1 MNARSLALG
10 SAGVV
15 FAAVVHVGAQAPSG
29 RVPSGGAAAAAHT
42 YARDVAPIMQRSC
55 QTCHRPGTNAPMSL
69 LTYEDVRPWA
79 RAIKAKVTARLM
91 PPWHIER
98 NVGIQQFKDDPS
110 LSDAEI
116 ATIASWVDAG
126 APRGNDGDLPPKPT
140 FPDDEAW
147 TIGEPD
153 LIVEIPKPHVVPA
166 AGPDLWIDY
175 IADSGMT
182 EDRYLKAVEAK
193 PGPGAR
199 AVVHHLLT
207 YLIQDI
213 DEGEVLA
220 GRLDDRPTN
229 NESFL
234 NEFAVGKNGD
244 ILPDGTAKLVKAG
257 SKIRFNLHYHASG
270 TATTDRARVGLKFYP
285 KGYKPK
291 YHQISLQIANAHEEL
306 DIPPN
311 SWTRHDGYYRFS
323 RPARVTAVQAHMHNR
338 GKRMCVEAI
347 LPTGPRRDAQLHV
360 LRLQLAQG
368 LQLRRRGDANPAGR
382 DDAAHDPVARQHRQQ
397 PQQSR
402 SAQLG
407 RLRPAHDRRDGVLL
421 GDVDLSRR
429 RGLQD
434 PARRAEQEPDLGARA
449 VAPACVAVRPLSV
462 SLSACRSAPRR
473 SPRSRPVRPGHPARP
488 AHRDQPVP
496 PTSTPTRSA
505 TPAGRASSRCSRAG
519 HATRMAPSRC
529 GSAT

>member
-1 MNARSLALG
+1 MQ
-10 SAGVV
+10 
-15 FAAVVHVGAQAPSG
+15 VGAQAPPA
-29 RVPSGGAAAAAHT
+29 RTVGAADTRAAALSYT
-42 YARDVAPIMQRSC
+42 KDVAPIMQRSC
-55 QTCHRPGTNAPMSL
+55 QSCHRPGTNAPMSL

-79 RAIKAKVTARLM
+79 RAIKNKVTARLM

-126 APRGNDGDLPPKPT
+126 APRGNPGDLPPAPT

-153 LIVEIPKPHVVPA
+153 LIVEIPKPHVVA
-166 AGPDLWIDY
+166 ANGPDLWIDY

-182 EDRYLKAVEAK
+182 EDRYLQAVEAK

-257 SKIRFNLHYHASG
+257 SKIRFNLHYHPSG

-285 KGYKPK
+285 
-291 YHQISLQIANAHEEL
+291 
-306 DIPPN
+306 
-311 SWTRHDGYYRFS
+311 
-323 RPARVTAVQAHMHNR
+323 
-338 GKRMCVEAI
+338 
-347 LPTGPRRDAQLHV
+347 
-360 LRLQLAQG
+360 QG
-368 LQLRRRGDANPAGR
+368 LQAQVRPDLAADRQRRTKSSTSRPTPGPATTATTGSRGRRGSPRSRRTCTTAANGCA
-382 DDAAHDPVARQHRQQ
+382 
-397 PQQSR
+397 SR
-402 SAQLG
+402 RSC
-407 RLRPAHDRRDGVLL
+407 RPA
-421 GDVDLSRR
+421 
-429 RGLQD
+429 
-434 PARRAEQEPDLGARA
+434 
-449 VAPACVAVRPLSV
+449 
-462 SLSACRSAPRR
+462 APRR
-473 SPRSRPVRPGHPARP
+473 STACSSTSTGTRS
-488 AHRDQPVP
+488 
-496 PTSTPTRSA
+496 TTTPTR
-505 TPAGRASSRCSRAG
+505 
-519 HATRMAPSRC
+519 
-529 GSAT
+529 